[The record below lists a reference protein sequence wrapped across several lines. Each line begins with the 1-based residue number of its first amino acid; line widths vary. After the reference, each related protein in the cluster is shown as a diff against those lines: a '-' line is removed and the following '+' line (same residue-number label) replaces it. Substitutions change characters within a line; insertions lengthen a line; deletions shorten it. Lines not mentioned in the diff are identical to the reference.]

1 MADSAAL
8 TEVLNES
15 ALKHLLRVDHQED
28 LCFALWTLSQG
39 ITRRTALLHTLILP
53 NDGERRVHG
62 NASFTS
68 EYFTRALGIAIQRRS
83 GLALLHSHV
92 GPGWQGLSHDDHRA
106 EGSNAPA
113 VQAATALPFVGLTV
127 GTDGSWSARFWDR
140 VGPRLYEPSWAS
152 AVRIVGQQLQATFHP
167 ELAAVPPPGL
177 QLSRSIGVWGR
188 EGQAKIAR
196 LTLGIVGLGSVGSIV
211 CEALARMGVTRLI
224 LIDYDRIQIIN
235 LDRTL
240 GADHHDIGRL
250 KVDVA
255 ADNALRGST
264 AKRLRVDRCASSIV
278 ENDGYRAALDCDVI
292 FSCVDRP
299 WARRIL
305 NHIAFAH
312 LIPVIDGGIL
322 VRVRG
327 EAFIGA
333 DWHVRTSGPGRRCLE
348 CWKAFDPSLV
358 GIERDGLL
366 DDPTYLAQLDK
377 DHILLRHENVFPF
390 SLHVASLQVLQL
402 QALLLGPV
410 HNIGDQNYHA
420 ATGTMDRTEDSGCE
434 DHCPYPGLTATSDTV
449 VYPGGKDIGAAKV
462 RENLHR
468 HEPEV
473 FLK

>member
-39 ITRRTALLHTLILP
+39 TTRRTALLHTLILP
-53 NDGERRVHG
+53 NDGERRVDG

-68 EYFTRALGIAIQRRS
+68 EYFTRALGIAIQRHS

-92 GPGWQGLSHDDHRA
+92 GPGWQGLSHDDHLA

-113 VQAATALPFVGLTV
+113 VQGATALPFVGLTV

-140 VGPRLYEPSWAS
+140 IGPRLYKPSWGS
-152 AVRIVGQQLQATFHP
+152 TVRIVGRQLQATFQP
-167 ELAAVPPPGL
+167 ELAAVATPCP
-177 QLSRSIGVWGR
+177 QLDRSIGVWGR
-188 EGQAKIAR
+188 ERQAKFAR
-196 LTLGIVGLGSVGSIV
+196 LTLGIIGLGSVGSIV
-211 CEALARMGVTRLI
+211 CETLARMGVKRLI
-224 LIDYDRIQIIN
+224 LIDYDRIEIIN

-240 GADHHDIGRL
+240 GADHKDIGRL

-255 ADNALRGST
+255 ADNAQRSST
-264 AKRLRVDRCASSIV
+264 AKRLGVDRYASSIV
-278 ENDGYRAALDCDVI
+278 ENDGYRAALDCDVL

-305 NHIAFAH
+305 NHIAYAH

-333 DWHVRTSGPGRRCLE
+333 GWHVRTSGPGRRCLE
-348 CWKAFDPSLV
+348 CWKAFDPSIV

-377 DHILLRHENVFPF
+377 DHVLLRHENVFPF

-420 ATGTMDRTEDSGCE
+420 ATGTMDREEDKGCE
-434 DHCPYPGLTATSDTV
+434 EHCPYPSLTATSDAV
-449 VYPGGKDIGAAKV
+449 VYPGGKDHGASKT
-462 RENLHR
+462 RESLR
-468 HEPEV
+468 QHEPEV
-473 FLK
+473 LLK

>member
-15 ALKHLLRVDHQED
+15 ALKHLIRADHQED

-39 ITRRTALLHTLILP
+39 TTRRTALLHTLILP
-53 NDGERRVHG
+53 NEGERRVHG

-68 EYFTRALGIAIQRRS
+68 EYFTRALGLAIQCQS

-92 GPGWQGLSHDDHRA
+92 APGWQGLSHDDHRA

-127 GTDGSWSARFWDR
+127 GTDGAWSARFWDR
-140 VGPRLYEPSWAS
+140 VGPRLYDPSWAS
-152 AVRIVGQQLQATFHP
+152 AVRIVGRQLQATFHP

-240 GADHHDIGRL
+240 GAYHHDIGRL

-264 AKRLRVDRCASSIV
+264 AKRLRVDRSASSIV
-278 ENDGYRAALDCDVI
+278 ESDGYRAALDCDVL

-305 NHIAFAH
+305 NHIAYGH

-333 DWHVRTSGPGRRCLE
+333 DWHVHTSGPSRRCLE
-348 CWKAFDPSLV
+348 CWKAFDSSLV

-366 DDPTYLAQLDK
+366 DDPTYLAQLSK
-377 DHILLRHENVFPF
+377 DHVLLRHENVFPF
-390 SLHVASLQVLQL
+390 SLQVASLLVLQL
-402 QALLLGPV
+402 QALLLGPI

-420 ATGTMDRTEDSGCE
+420 ATGTMDRTDDTGCE
-434 DHCPYPGLTATSDTV
+434 DHCPYSALTATSDTLV
-449 VYPGGKDIGAAKV
+449 SPGGKDHAAAKA
-462 RENLHR
+462 
-468 HEPEV
+468 HEHGDDKLEV
-473 FLK
+473 LLK